1 MFEQVRHRDPEARVP
16 TTDAAPPLRAQRPR
30 PAKLRGY
37 GTRHRLHSAT
47 DAIRMG
53 LAADPRGGFDTR
65 GPATED
71 AETRGAATAAGR
83 AASPAA
89 AEASVRP
96 VSDAVVGLTSFDP
109 DAYATEDLA
118 RTAAALQTEIDRLT
132 VLRDRIAG
140 TLRRRAVV
148 EAGPGRERGAVL
160 RSTRE
165 LGDRLGLS
173 PSEAKQAADRG
184 RTLDAR
190 PQLATTLTEARGS
203 DHDGPGRNLRPDQIA
218 LIGRTLDEV
227 PLEHQDRVES
237 TLVAAAATQ
246 HATELGRTARRLLA
260 ELDAAAANRAEERRH
275 ARRTTSVCQTEDGM
289 LAISGRFSGLD
300 AETVRAAIDAFSTP
314 DAPGEAPRTPGQRTA
329 DAIVTALRAALDAG
343 SAPADRHV
351 RPHLLVTIPLADL
364 ERAVQDGS
372 GVAEL
377 AWGGPIPAAQIR
389 RLASD
394 ATVRVLSLDVR
405 GLPIAMS
412 QAVSQPSAALYL
424 ALTARDGG
432 CRYPGCD
439 APPTWCDVAHA
450 TARRHDGPLTLDNTL
465 LLCRRHHRR
474 IDLGDWT
481 IRIDG
486 WEAEFTAPNGRG
498 LRAGPARGR
507 PPDPP

>member
-1 MFEQVRHRDPEARVP
+1 MYLV
-16 TTDAAPPLRAQRPR
+16 DAAPPFRAQRPT
-30 PAKLRGY
+30 PAGLRGY
-37 GTRHRLHSAT
+37 GTRHRRHGAT
-47 DAIRMG
+47 DAVRLG
-53 LAADPRGGFDTR
+53 LAADPRGDFHAGDA
-65 GPATED
+65 GHGAT
-71 AETRGAATAAGR
+71 ATGHAATAADST
-83 AASPAA
+83 SPPVAA
-89 AEASVRP
+89 AALVRP
-96 VSDAVVGLTSFDP
+96 VSDAVAGLTSFDP
-109 DAYATEDLA
+109 DAYPTADLA
-118 RTAAALQTEIDRLT
+118 GTAAALQTEIDRLT

-165 LGDRLGLS
+165 FGDRLRLS

-190 PQLATTLTEARGS
+190 PQLATTVTEEPAA
-203 DHDGPGRNLRPDQIA
+203 DHDGPGSNLRPDQIA
-218 LIGRTLDEV
+218 VIGRTLDEV
-227 PLEHQDRVES
+227 PLEHQDRVEA
-237 TLVAAAATQ
+237 TLIAAAATQ

-260 ELDAAAANRAEERRH
+260 ELDAAAANRAEARRH
-275 ARRTTSVCQTEDGM
+275 ARRTTSVCETEDGM

-300 AETVRAAIDAFSTP
+300 AETVRTAISAFSTP
-314 DAPGEAPRTPGQRTA
+314 DAPGEAPRSPGQRTA
-329 DAIVTALRAALDAG
+329 DALVTALRAALDAG
-343 SAPADRHV
+343 SAPADRQV
-351 RPHLLVTIPLADL
+351 RPHLLVTVPLADL
-364 ERAVQDGS
+364 EGAVQDGS

-412 QAVSQPSAALYL
+412 QAVNQPSGALYL

-432 CRYPGCD
+432 CRYAGCD

-486 WEAEFTAPNGRG
+486 WEAEFTRPDGRV